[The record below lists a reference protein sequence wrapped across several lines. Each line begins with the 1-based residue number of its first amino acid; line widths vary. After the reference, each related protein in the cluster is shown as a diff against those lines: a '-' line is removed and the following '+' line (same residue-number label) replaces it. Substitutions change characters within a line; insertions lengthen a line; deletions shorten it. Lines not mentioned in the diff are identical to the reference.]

1 MTREPILLLKSLGGF
16 SEGTI
21 GTLCT
26 YQDGVQTLKFRG
38 IAGNGFRVR
47 PGDKGRLY
55 QLGDYGIELPIRFPF
70 RLPPPTFAVAMR
82 RLLTPKGRVS
92 RYFQAVSAPTTN
104 SAGRELEARCNAPG
118 WNPLLKKGYSW
129 ESATLLRRLG

>member
-16 SEGTI
+16 SEGTS

-26 YQDGVQTLKFRG
+26 YSDGVQTLKFRG
-38 IAGNGFRVR
+38 IAGNGFRTR

-70 RLPPPTFAVAMR
+70 RLPPPGFAVVMR

-92 RYFQAVSAPTTN
+92 RYFQAVSAPTIN
-104 SAGRELEARCNAPG
+104 AAGRALEERCSEPN
-118 WNPLLKKGYSW
+118 WNPLLKKGYTW
-129 ESATLLRRLG
+129 EAATLLRHPR